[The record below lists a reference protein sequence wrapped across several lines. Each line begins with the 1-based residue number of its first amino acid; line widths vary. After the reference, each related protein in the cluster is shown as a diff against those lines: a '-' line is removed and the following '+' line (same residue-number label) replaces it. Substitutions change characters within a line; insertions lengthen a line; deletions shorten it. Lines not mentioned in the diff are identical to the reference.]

1 MLNTTTIKNYMIFVI
16 LILITSCTENKIN
29 DKEIKKNVKNVT
41 NDYDEDQKITKQYLP
56 EEMQMKTS
64 RTESENEEDYQIT
77 LKNSNL
83 LYAELENL
91 QVHSQK
97 IATLYYKKL
106 ARTIIPLNLK
116 KIIVKIEHRN
126 GKIDKFTFTEEDINV
141 K

>member
-1 MLNTTTIKNYMIFVI
+1 MLNTTTMKNYIILVI

-29 DKEIKKNVKNVT
+29 GKKIKKNLENIT
-41 NDYDEDQKITKQYLP
+41 NDYDEDQKITRQYLP

-64 RTESENEEDYQIT
+64 KTESENEEDYQIT

-83 LYAELENL
+83 LDAELENL
-91 QVHSQK
+91 QLHSQK

-106 ARTIIPLNLK
+106 ARTITTLNLK
-116 KIIVKIEHRN
+116 KIIVKIEHSN